1 MIIGV
6 TGQMAAGKN
15 LVCGILKRHGWLS
28 VDADELVHRAIE
40 SCAERIKMEFSEE
53 AEAEGI
59 NICADGNRVDR
70 RALGEFL
77 FRSPERLARQEAIV
91 YPEITRMTEEFIAA
105 NPDADIILNAAVLY
119 KIPLLL
125 EKCSSVIFVTAPFL
139 IRLFRAKKRDG
150 IKISLIIRRFAS
162 QKNLLSIYRQS
173 GKKIIILRNYG
184 SADSLERKISKLF

>member
-1 MIIGV
+1 
-6 TGQMAAGKN
+6 
-15 LVCGILKRHGWLS
+15 
-28 VDADELVHRAIE
+28 
-40 SCAERIKMEFSEE
+40 
-53 AEAEGI
+53 
-59 NICADGNRVDR
+59 
-70 RALGEFL
+70 
-77 FRSPERLARQEAIV
+77 
-91 YPEITRMTEEFIAA
+91 MTEEFIAA

-173 GKKIIILRNYG
+173 GKKIIILRNSG